1 MMTDPIEIDNLDDP
15 RLAPYRSLK
24 DRELARE
31 GGRFIAEGRH
41 VVERLLASRYACESV
56 LTSRRALDKVN
67 QQARTHGRTMPIYVA
82 PDPIL
87 NDVVGFRFHSG
98 SLAVGVRGALPG
110 MDQLPVRQDRC
121 VILACEGIS
130 NGANLGGLIRTA
142 AGFGVDGVL
151 LGPHCIDPFWRL
163 AVRVSMGTVF
173 SLNLAWSNDLPR
185 DLFRLRDEAR
195 FQTIATVCEGGEPI
209 HEIPKTPRSVI
220 VMGSEAQG
228 LDDAIVR
235 ACSVRA
241 TIPMKL
247 GTDSLNVMIAAAVFL
262 YETQRPRSV

>member
-1 MMTDPIEIDNLDDP
+1 MLVPIEIDNLEDP

-41 VVERLLASRYACESV
+41 VVERLLASRYECESV
-56 LTSRRALDKVN
+56 LTSARALDKVM
-67 QQARTHGRTMPIYVA
+67 QQAGAHGRSMPIYVA

-87 NDVVGFRFHSG
+87 NGVVGFRFHSG
-98 SLAVGVRGALPG
+98 SLAVGVRGPLPG
-110 MDQLPVRQDRC
+110 IDQLPVRQERC

-173 SLNLAWSNDLPR
+173 SLNLAWSDDLAR
-185 DLFRLRDEAR
+185 DLTRLREEAR
-195 FQTIATVCEGGEPI
+195 FETIATVCEGGEPI
-209 HEIPKTPRSVI
+209 DTIPKSPRTVV

-228 LDDAIVR
+228 LDDSIIR
-235 ACSVRA
+235 ACSRRS

-262 YETQRPRSV
+262 YETQRNRAH

>member
-1 MMTDPIEIDNLDDP
+1 MPDPIEIDHLDDP

-31 GGRFIAEGRH
+31 GGCFIAEGRH

-56 LTSRRALDKVN
+56 LTSRRALDKVME
-67 QQARTHGRTMPIYVA
+67 QARSCGRSMPVYVA

-87 NDVVGFRFHSG
+87 NGIVGFRFHSG
-98 SLAVGVRGALPG
+98 SLAVGVRGPLPG
-110 MDQLPVRQDRC
+110 IDQLPVRRDRC

-151 LGPHCIDPFWRL
+151 LGPRCIDPFWRL

-173 SLNLAWSNDLPR
+173 SLDLAWSDDLAR
-185 DLFRLRDEAR
+185 DLTRLRDEAN
-195 FQTIATVCEGGEPI
+195 FQTIATVCEGGDPI
-209 HEIPKTPRSVI
+209 DTIPRSNRTVV

-228 LDDAIVR
+228 LDDSIAR
-235 ACSVRA
+235 ACSRRS

-262 YETQRPRSV
+262 YETQRSPGG